1 MFKYNRSIIM
11 PFVILFVI
19 FALFYLINKN
29 NFSYNISNPEQES
42 GLNIGTFN
50 KQADKLNI
58 IPSRKGNN
66 SKIMDYI
73 FEKNEIKEHYN
84 DPRVLRNTLLM
95 DNKDIGN
102 INKKVL
108 LENVT
113 IGITNLKEKKA
124 LDDALKKL
132 QSQKNELTGKQDNV
146 NTSVKP
152 PVKPPVEPSSV
163 PNNNNYLML
172 KTIRDLGTSDASKL
186 KCEKQ
191 ITVAN
196 AILACDNDPDDC
208 NGFFNYDSSK
218 ASRTCFKKDIDLNET
233 QMNANISLNPNS
245 AFYYRKPPVE
255 PSPVPNNN
263 DYLMLKT
270 VMDLGR
276 SDASILKCE
285 KQITV
290 ANAILACDNDPGEC
304 KGFFNYDSSVASRTC
319 FKKGIDLN
327 ETQMNAN
334 KSVYPNS
341 AFYYRKQ

>member
-1 MFKYNRSIIM
+1 M

-84 DPRVLRNTLLM
+84 HPLVLRNTLLM

-108 LENVT
+108 LKNVK

-132 QSQKNELTGKQDNV
+132 QSQKNELTGEQDNV
-146 NTSVKP
+146 NTSAET

-172 KTIRDLGTSDASKL
+172 KTIRDLGRSDDSKL
-186 KCEKQ
+186 KCNGDNN

-196 AILACDNDPDDC
+196 AILACDKDPDDC
-208 NGFFNYDSSK
+208 NGFFNYDSSV
-218 ASRTCFKKDIDLNET
+218 ASRTCFKKAIDLNET

-255 PSPVPNNN
+255 PSPVPDNN

-270 VMDLGR
+270 VLDLGK
-276 SDASILKCE
+276 SVDSNLKCNNN
-285 KQITV
+285 ITV
-290 ANAILACDNDPGEC
+290 ADAIAACDKDKSEC